1 MVKFLTLE
9 LDGKFDTGFKA
20 KLEIRPDLNSRPQ
33 TVVKAQ
39 LPANVELLNIYRQW
53 QRHYSELE
61 GFFKALKDNYPEQIT
76 NSSQQ
81 ELAFQNC
88 QEKAKLFEHSLNI
101 WLNNS
106 PEFEPIKTAIL
117 RSGNNFRLWLQTDN
131 IWLQRLPWEKWQ
143 ILQNTSADIAI
154 IVSEYDTL
162 ARQLKNHEKIRILAI
177 LGYAT
182 DLKSLE
188 EDRKILDDIAG
199 KAGAEII
206 WEKAPTPHELN
217 QLLRQETW
225 NILFFSGHSAS
236 TEDGQDCE
244 IQLTQTHKLKIA
256 DFRFSLGEATK
267 NGLKLAIFNSCDGI
281 GLAQQLSREKGMA
294 LPHLI
299 FMREKLPDPISPK
312 FLQYFLTAFT
322 NNKSLYAAVHEAQK
336 NLHDDWEKDYPCASW
351 LPVVCPNPTEEPPA
365 WNNLCNSTQKK
376 QNWQRFFLTLGL
388 GLAVTTAVVGGREM
402 GILEPLE
409 LTTYDRMMQL
419 RTKEPPDERLF
430 IITIDQKD
438 WDYQDQMGMKRPL
451 IPGSDRKR
459 SLSGEAL
466 SQLLSKLQPYQPSV
480 IALDILRPIA
490 ATEDYPALGNQLQN
504 TRNFLAICRFNNYQQ
519 QDGVA
524 APPELPKNQVGFSNV
539 VFDRDTAADASV
551 NKVRR
556 YLYQAKLDDKSPC
569 LSPASLP
576 SKSQISCNFQD
587 YAPSFSLLI
596 AKRYLESQN
605 RDFDCHKLDRGIL
618 EINIGDTR
626 ISDWLQSANGPYKTQ
641 KTETQSGRQV
651 MLNYRRMADN
661 DIEAITKI
669 APKKSLRQVL
679 DPSFNPE
686 SVREKIVLIGVTEP
700 GIDDFLTPFS
710 RNSSAVIPG
719 VYLHAHA
726 VSQVLD
732 TMLGKRTSIAFWNP
746 VQEGFW
752 VLGWSLIGG
761 ILAGRFLRV
770 KSILIAGAI
779 AIITLGGIGW
789 ILFNYGGLWVPLIP
803 PAIALVTT
811 TGIFFFLRPYFLKF

>member
-20 KLEIRPDLNSRPQ
+20 KLEIRPDLNFRPQ
-33 TVVKAQ
+33 TVIKAQ
-39 LPANVELLNIYRQW
+39 LPANLELLKLYRQW

-61 GFFKALKDNYPEQIT
+61 GFFKALKDSYPEQIT

-81 ELAFQNC
+81 ELAFVNC
-88 QEKAKLFEHSLNI
+88 QKKAKLFEHNLNL

-143 ILQNTSADIAI
+143 LLQNTGADLAI

-162 ARQLKNHEKIRILAI
+162 ARQLKNQERIRILAI

-182 DLKSLE
+182 DLKFLE
-188 EDRKILDDIAG
+188 EDRKILDAIAG
-199 KAGAEII
+199 KARAEIV
-206 WEKAPTPHELN
+206 WEKAPNPQKLN

-256 DFRFSLGEATK
+256 DFSFSLREATK

-322 NNKSLYAAVHEAQK
+322 NNKSLYTAVHEAQK

-351 LPVVCPNPTEEPPA
+351 LPVVCPNPTEEPPT

-376 QNWQRFFLTLGL
+376 QNWRRFFLTLGL

-438 WDYQDQMGMKRPL
+438 WDYQDQKGMKRPL
-451 IPGSDRKR
+451 IPGSDRRR
-459 SLSGEAL
+459 SISGEAL
-466 SQLLSKLQPYQPSV
+466 SKLLSKLQPYKPSV

-504 TRNFLAICRFNNYQQ
+504 TRNFLAICLFNNYQQ
-519 QDGVA
+519 RNGVA

-539 VFDRDTAADASV
+539 VFDRDTFADASV

-556 YLYQAKLDDKSPC
+556 YLYQAKLDHNSPC
-569 LSPASLP
+569 LSPAALP
-576 SKSQISCNFQD
+576 SNSPISCNFQD

-605 RDFDCHKLDRGIL
+605 RDFDCDKLDRGIL
-618 EINIGDTR
+618 EINIG
-626 ISDWLQSANGPYKTQ
+626 INPIGDWLQSNRGPYKTRQ
-641 KTETQSGRQV
+641 SDTQSGRQV
-651 MLNYRRMADN
+651 MLAYRRIADN
-661 DIEAITKI
+661 GVEAITKI

-686 SVREKIVLIGVTEP
+686 SVRGKIVLIGVTEP

-710 RNSSAVIPG
+710 RDASEAIPG

-752 VLGWSLIGG
+752 VLGWSILGG
-761 ILAGRFLRV
+761 VLAGRFLRV
-770 KSILIAGAI
+770 KSMLIAGSI
-779 AIITLGGIGW
+779 AILLLGGTGL

-803 PAIALVTT
+803 PAIALITT
-811 TGIFFFLRPYFLKF
+811 SSIFFFLRPYFLK